1 MHSRHGAG
9 LLRVPD
15 FSLYTIIFL
24 KTGIP
29 GVLLMLH
36 LWMFTRQQHTNTAFH
51 HGKARKRL
59 STNCTF
65 RNQIHFHNWKA
76 ILKRKK
82 CGWWCWLSGM
92 SLHKRHKETKPS
104 ALILF
109 SQDPTCSQSVLPS
122 ILVQT
127 RVMWFQ
133 PDQRES
139 PDFLSNL
146 IGSVLYMWPIRSQIR
161 MQIQSTRW
169 VAVRQLVLV
178 LEGWRQSFRF
188 EDIIGRG
195 STYRECMK
203 PLIWRRPFW
212 STQATPGIAW
222 LTVVFQ
228 TPFAFLRPTLFS
240 SFVKRTLDWG
250 FGHQALFLLVD

>member
-1 MHSRHGAG
+1 MNVFFFFLTSLDVPTQKTHPPTPTRSRAHTH
-9 LLRVPD
+9 
-15 FSLYTIIFL
+15 TIP
-24 KTGIP
+24 TT
-29 GVLLMLH
+29 M
-36 LWMFTRQQHTNTAFH
+36 
-51 HGKARKRL
+51 
-59 STNCTF
+59 
-65 RNQIHFHNWKA
+65 
-76 ILKRKK
+76 
-82 CGWWCWLSGM
+82 
-92 SLHKRHKETKPS
+92 PS

-169 VAVRQLVLV
+169 VAVGQLVLV

-212 STQATPGIAW
+212 STQPTPAI
-222 LTVVFQ
+222 
-228 TPFAFLRPTLFS
+228 
-240 SFVKRTLDWG
+240 DW
-250 FGHQALFLLVD
+250 